1 MNNPV
6 FPLLDGLANMG
17 QTFLDNAVQKNW
29 TEIEDLEKEQGAL
42 EAHARQQLA
51 GTALTTTTTS
61 AVTDALMRMQ
71 PISLTDSEAMPPLL
85 EELAGDVA
93 GPISSGAV
101 DDDDQVEV
109 PRDNRAAAA
118 TPAAASG
125 QLVAAAATGIEHS
138 LVSSGS
144 FVAAQMLHAAVRSL
158 SPEQVSS
165 LLDKAGG
172 AIAAIFEQ
180 TVKGED
186 RGGKSE
192 ERQREVRIALA
203 LAHVAAAIDKDPR
216 NPSSVRLVQDICAIV
231 LAPATPNDNTTFS
244 GLAQAIGIGAGARLA
259 LAVAAELAHDDE
271 DPSRAPALMALVLA
285 GFARLGERVDEA
297 HAEVL
302 KHAGPLCLEWFKWR
316 GEGQERA
323 IRALVNA
330 LKCQPAFL
338 QRLDPQLERLEQA
351 GLEAFRAVRDL
362 SAYTFD
368 GKFREVH
375 ERFLASQS
383 VFAAIAGSRAAL
395 KDIRHVSLA
404 TRDADDGPVLQAVR
418 LTLMRTGF
426 DAPRA
431 AFLADLSQLGQNALM
446 LGANWT
452 ELDDFEFVEVQGR
465 AFQRLLAFLNGQY
478 IVAEMPEIIGFD
490 DLDMQL

>member
-29 TEIEDLEKEQGAL
+29 TEIEDLEKEQGSL
-42 EAHARQQLA
+42 GAHARQQLA
-51 GTALTTTTTS
+51 GTALTTTTTTS
-61 AVTDALMRMQ
+61 AVTDAQRRIQ
-71 PISLTDSEAMPPLL
+71 PISLTDNEAMPPLF
-85 EELAGDVA
+85 EELAGNVA
-93 GPISSGAV
+93 GRISSGAA

-118 TPAAASG
+118 T
-125 QLVAAAATGIEHS
+125 GIEHS
-138 LVSSGS
+138 LASSGA
-144 FVAAQMLHAAVRSL
+144 FVAAQTLHAAVRSL

-172 AIAAIFEQ
+172 AIAAIIKQ
-180 TVKGED
+180 AVKGED
-186 RGGKSE
+186 RGGKTE

-231 LAPATPNDNTTFS
+231 LAPATPNDNATFS

-297 HAEVL
+297 YAEVL
-302 KHAGPLCLEWFKWR
+302 KHAGPLCLEWLKWR

-338 QRLDPQLERLEQA
+338 QRLDPQLERLEQT

-383 VFAAIAGSRAAL
+383 VFASIAGSRAAL
-395 KDIRHVSLA
+395 KDMRHASLA
-404 TRDADDGPVLQAVR
+404 ARDADDGPVLQAVR
-418 LTLMRTGF
+418 LTLTRTGF

-465 AFQRLLAFLNGQY
+465 AFQHLLAFLNGQY
-478 IVAEMPEIIGFD
+478 IVAETPEIIGFD

>member
-29 TEIEDLEKEQGAL
+29 TEIEDLEKEQGSL
-42 EAHARQQLA
+42 GAHARQQLA
-51 GTALTTTTTS
+51 GTALTTTTTTS
-61 AVTDALMRMQ
+61 AVTDAQRRIQ
-71 PISLTDSEAMPPLL
+71 PISLTDNEAMPPLF
-85 EELAGDVA
+85 EELAGNVA
-93 GPISSGAV
+93 GRISSGAA

-118 TPAAASG
+118 T
-125 QLVAAAATGIEHS
+125 GIEHS
-138 LVSSGS
+138 LASSGA
-144 FVAAQMLHAAVRSL
+144 FVAAQTLHAAVRSL

-172 AIAAIFEQ
+172 AIAAIIKQ
-180 TVKGED
+180 AVKGED
-186 RGGKSE
+186 RGGKTE

-231 LAPATPNDNTTFS
+231 LAPATPNDNATFS

-297 HAEVL
+297 YAEVL
-302 KHAGPLCLEWFKWR
+302 KHAWPLCLEWFKWR

-330 LKCQPAFL
+330 LKCPPAFL
-338 QRLDPQLERLEQA
+338 QRLDPQLERLEQT

-383 VFAAIAGSRAAL
+383 VFASIAGGRAAL
-395 KDIRHVSLA
+395 KDMRHASLA
-404 TRDADDGPVLQAVR
+404 ARDADDGPVLQAVR
-418 LTLMRTGF
+418 LTLTRTGF

-478 IVAEMPEIIGFD
+478 IVAETPEIIGFD